1 MTISLQEATE
11 RIAQSPKLEALL
23 KQLEARLRDEQ
34 ARRVA
39 FHRDLA
45 AWEGRGVEFIN
56 GEIIEKMPV
65 KRKHSDVVANLLALI
80 KTFVQLHGLGFVGF
94 EKVMV
99 SLARN
104 DYEPDICFWKAERAR
119 DFTDNQVRF
128 PPPDLVIE
136 VLSPATEPIDRGIK
150 FEDYAANGVSE
161 YWIVDPEAHTV
172 EQYLLRGEQYAPA
185 PKMREGDIISP
196 TIAGFTIPVAAIF
209 DAERN
214 VAALRQMLAGDGA

>member
-1 MTISLQEATE
+1 MTISLEEATE
-11 RIAQSPKLEALL
+11 RLAQSPRLDALL

-34 ARRVA
+34 ARRAA

-45 AWEGRGVEFIN
+45 TWEGRSVEFIN
-56 GEIIEKMPV
+56 GQIIEKMPV

-104 DYEPDICFWKAERAR
+104 DYEPDVCFWKAERAR
-119 DFTDNQVRF
+119 GFAEDQVRF
-128 PPPDLVIE
+128 PAPDLVIE

-161 YWIVDPEAHTV
+161 HWIVDPEARTV

-185 PKMREGDIISP
+185 LRMSEGDITSP
-196 TIAGFTIPVAAIF
+196 TITGFTIPVAAIF
-209 DAERN
+209 DAEQN
-214 VAALRQMLAGDGA
+214 VAALRRMLAG